1 MLTLSLSKQ
10 TANNNNKDSLDN
22 PRHRTL
28 SSSNFGAKLTQPH
41 CHKQDVA
48 KMASHLA
55 RIWQSVLFQEPSAD
69 RVLSI
74 DPVILNELDPQDF
87 WALTQ
92 MYS

>member
-1 MLTLSLSKQ
+1 
-10 TANNNNKDSLDN
+10 
-22 PRHRTL
+22 
-28 SSSNFGAKLTQPH
+28 
-41 CHKQDVA
+41 
-48 KMASHLA
+48 MASHLA